1 MFFNVFNKISND
13 RLGGKRGKTS
23 ELESQISELSAN
35 IAALHK
41 SQAVIEFSMD
51 GTILTANDNFLQ
63 AMGYRL
69 DEVQGQ
75 HHRIFMDVK
84 EAQSP
89 AYAQFW
95 QQLNRG
101 EFVAAEFKRMG
112 KGQKEIWIQASYN
125 PILDQEGRPVKVVKF
140 ATDITHQKMQNAD
153 FEGQINAISK
163 SQAVIEFAMD
173 GTIQTA
179 NDNFLTTLGYSL
191 AEIKGQH
198 HSLFV
203 DAAYKNSEEY
213 NQFWQA
219 LNRGEYSAGE
229 YKRLGKGGKEVWIQ
243 ASYNPI
249 MDLNGK
255 PIKVVKYATDIT
267 QQKIQSADYKG
278 QIEAIGKSQAVI
290 EFTPDGNIIQAN
302 DNFLNALGYT
312 QEEVKGQHHSIFVE
326 AAYQKSPEYSRF
338 WQDLKQGVYSA
349 GEFKRI
355 AKDRSE
361 IWIQASYNPI
371 LDLTGKTFKV
381 VKYAT
386 DITAQ
391 KNQSA
396 DYQGQINAIGKSQA
410 VIEFTPEGHILQAN
424 DNFLNAL
431 GYTQDE
437 VKGQHHSIF
446 VEAAY
451 KKSPEYSRFWQD
463 LKSGNYSAG
472 EFKRIAK
479 DGSEI
484 WIQASYNP
492 ILDLNGEPFKV
503 VKYATDITQQKMESA
518 DYEGQINAI
527 GKSQA
532 VIEFTPEGEIIQ
544 ANENFLNALGYTQ
557 HEIKGQHHRIFVE
570 AAYKSSPEYSRFWQ
584 DLKNGIYSSGE
595 YKRIAKDGSEI
606 WIQASYNPI
615 LDLSGKPFKVVKY
628 ATDITAQKIKAAD
641 FQGQINAIG
650 KSQAVIEF
658 TPEGEVL
665 HANDN
670 FLNTLGYTQDEL
682 KGQHHSLFVDAA
694 YKNSPEY
701 SRFWQDLKKG
711 IYSAGEFKRIA
722 KNGAEIWIQASYN
735 PILDLNGKP
744 FKVVKYATDI
754 TQQKLQSADFKGQ
767 IEAIGKSQAIIE
779 FDING
784 IIQNAND
791 NFLNTLGYS
800 MEEIKGK
807 HHSLFVEQSYQSSPE
822 YKAFWKN
829 LSNGKFDAGEYKRIA
844 KGGREVW
851 IQASYN
857 PILDLNG
864 KPIKVVKYATEITAQ
879 KIMTADYQG
888 QIQAIGKSQA
898 VIEFNM
904 DGTIINA
911 NDNFLS
917 ALGYQMKEIKG
928 QHHSMFVDSSER
940 NSPEYKRFWAKLNLG
955 EFESAEYKRI
965 GKGGKE
971 VWIQASYNPILDMNN
986 KPFKVV
992 KYATDIT
999 GRKAAVQ
1006 EISGSLLSLS
1016 EGDLS
1021 NTVDVPLEGEFDVLK
1036 IALNSTIERFSEMVS
1051 QIRTSAN
1058 FVSTSANE
1066 IQMGTT
1072 DLSQRTESQASSL
1085 EETSSSV
1092 EELTQT
1098 VNQNADNAKAA
1109 VKLAEET
1116 NSKAEV
1122 GGEVVNK
1129 AVIAMKEIGNASN
1142 KISDIIGVIDEIAFQ
1157 TNLLALNAA
1166 VEAARAGEQGRG
1178 FAVVA
1183 AEVRNLAQR
1192 SAGAAKEIKGLI
1204 NDSVEKVSEGTRL
1217 VDNSGETLQGIVS
1230 SMKSVLALI
1239 LEISNASQEQA
1250 TGINHVNSAITDM
1263 DSMTQKNAALVEE
1276 TSSVSAS
1283 MNSEARKLQELMTF
1297 FK

>member
-1 MFFNVFNKISND
+1 MFFNKSVKIAED
-13 RLGGKRGKTS
+13 RLSVERTKTLG
-23 ELESQISELSAN
+23 LESQVADLTTNLAAKLAEL
-35 IAALHK
+35 AALDK
-41 SQAVIEFSMD
+41 SQAMIEFSMD

-75 HHRIFMDVK
+75 HHRIFMDPA
-84 EAQSP
+84 EAQGA
-89 AYAQFW
+89 AYSQFW

-101 EFVAAEFKRMG
+101 EYVAAEFKRMG

-125 PILDQEGRPVKVVKF
+125 PIFDEAGRPVKVVKF
-140 ATDITHQKMQNAD
+140 ATDITQQKMQNAD
-153 FEGQINAISK
+153 FEGQIEAIGK
-163 SQAVIEFAMD
+163 SQAVIEFSMD
-173 GTIQTA
+173 GIITSANDNFLNTLGYTLDEVKGKHHSLFVEASYKKSDEYSQFWQALNRGEYSSGEYKRLGKGGKEVWIQASYNPILDLNGRPVKVVKYASNITQQKVQSADFEGQIDAIGKSQAVIEFTMGGIIESA

-203 DAAYKNSEEY
+203 DPEYQKSEEY
-213 NQFWQA
+213 SQFWQA
-219 LNRGEYSAGE
+219 LNRGEFSAGE
-229 YKRLGKGGKEVWIQ
+229 YKRLGKGGNEIWIQ

-249 MDLNGK
+249 FDLNGK

-267 QQKIQSADYKG
+267 AQKIQSAD
-278 QIEAIGKSQAVI
+278 
-290 EFTPDGNIIQAN
+290 
-302 DNFLNALGYT
+302 
-312 QEEVKGQHHSIFVE
+312 
-326 AAYQKSPEYSRF
+326 
-338 WQDLKQGVYSA
+338 
-349 GEFKRI
+349 FK
-355 AKDRSE
+355 
-361 IWIQASYNPI
+361 
-371 LDLTGKTFKV
+371 
-381 VKYAT
+381 
-386 DITAQ
+386 
-391 KNQSA
+391 
-396 DYQGQINAIGKSQA
+396 GQINAIGKSQA
-410 VIEFTPEGHILQAN
+410 VIEFTP
-424 DNFLNAL
+424 
-431 GYTQDE
+431 
-437 VKGQHHSIF
+437 
-446 VEAAY
+446 
-451 KKSPEYSRFWQD
+451 
-463 LKSGNYSAG
+463 
-472 EFKRIAK
+472 
-479 DGSEI
+479 DGI
-484 WIQASYNP
+484 
-492 ILDLNGEPFKV
+492 ILD
-503 VKYATDITQQKMESA
+503 
-518 DYEGQINAI
+518 
-527 GKSQA
+527 
-532 VIEFTPEGEIIQ
+532 
-544 ANENFLNALGYTQ
+544 ANE
-557 HEIKGQHHRIFVE
+557 
-570 AAYKSSPEYSRFWQ
+570 
-584 DLKNGIYSSGE
+584 
-595 YKRIAKDGSEI
+595 
-606 WIQASYNPI
+606 
-615 LDLSGKPFKVVKY
+615 
-628 ATDITAQKIKAAD
+628 
-641 FQGQINAIG
+641 
-650 KSQAVIEF
+650 
-658 TPEGEVL
+658 
-665 HANDN
+665 N
-670 FLNTLGYTQDEL
+670 FLNTLGYSLAEI
-682 KGQHHSLFVDAA
+682 KGQHHSLFVEASA
-694 YKNSPEY
+694 KNSPEY

-722 KNGAEIWIQASYN
+722 KNNGEIWIQASYN

-754 TQQKLQSADFKGQ
+754 TQKKLQSADFKGQ
-767 IEAIGKSQAIIE
+767 IEAIGKSQAVIE

-791 NFLNTLGYS
+791 NFLNALGYS

-807 HHSLFVEQSYQSSPE
+807 HHSLFVEQGYQNTPE
-822 YKAFWKN
+822 YKAFWQN
-829 LSNGKFDAGEYKRIA
+829 LGNGKFDAGEYKRIA
-844 KGGREVW
+844 KGGREIW

-864 KPIKVVKYATEITAQ
+864 KPIKVVKYATEITSQ

-928 QHHSMFVDSSER
+928 QHHSMFVEPSER
-940 NSPEYKRFWAKLNLG
+940 NSPEYKKFWAKLNLG

-971 VWIQASYNPILDMNN
+971 VWIQASYNPIMDMNN

-1021 NTVDVPLEGEFDVLK
+1021 NTVDIPLEGEFDVLK
-1036 IALNSTIERFSEMVS
+1036 TALNSTIERFSEMVS

-1098 VNQNADNAKAA
+1098 VNQNADNAKEA

-1129 AVIAMKEIGNASN
+1129 AVVAMKEIGSASN

-1217 VDNSGETLQGIVS
+1217 VDNSGETLQDIVS

-1250 TGINHVNSAITDM
+1250 TGINHVNSAVTDM

-1283 MNSEARKLQELMTF
+1283 MNTEARKLQELMRF